1 MGGKSKAPPPPD
13 YSGVAAA
20 SEASAKYSFELGKE
34 QLDFFKKQY
43 ADNKLVSDEVIDF
56 AMGVMERNDYNAQQ
70 DRQRYETI
78 FQPLEEQLAKEAE
91 EYSSPERM
99 EHEAGKAEADVAQ
112 QFEQARSTA
121 QQRLEAYGVD
131 PSQTRAGALDA
142 QSRLAE
148 AAAQSSAGNQARERT
163 EQTGRALR
171 SEAINIGKGYP
182 GQIAGQY
189 GTAQQSGNQATNTG
203 LATTASAAQ
212 TMGTPGQWQG
222 LGNQAVGQW
231 GNTLNMGY
239 QNQLDAFKANQ
250 QSSSGWGGIG
260 GQLVGAA
267 LGAFMEDGG
276 AIPTRRMQ
284 AGGPPDTPPNM
295 SAPVI
300 PPPPAGNE
308 IPPEASPSRGAITD
322 DVSMPVSDG
331 GEAKLNVGEFVLPE
345 DVARWY
351 GEEKL
356 QKMIQKAR
364 AAKET
369 APAQPE
375 FGPPGQAPPGN
386 PEGNPPMPP
395 PGAMPPAQM
404 YNGGAIPA
412 RGGW

>member
-13 YSGVAAA
+13 YSAVAAA

-43 ADNKLVSDEVIDF
+43 ADNKLVSDEVVDF

-91 EYSSPERM
+91 DYSSPERM

-131 PSQTRAGALDA
+131 PSQTRSGALDA

-189 GTAQQSGNQATNTG
+189 GTSQQSGNQAVNTG
-203 LATTASAAQ
+203 LATTASAAS
-212 TMGTPGQWQG
+212 TMGTPVQYQG
-222 LGNQAVGQW
+222 LGNQATGQW
-231 GNTLNMGY
+231 ANTLHMGY
-239 QNQLDAFKANQ
+239 QDALEGYKANQ

-276 AIPTRRMQ
+276 AIPTRRM
-284 AGGPPDTPPNM
+284 AGGGPPDLPPNM

-300 PPPPAGNE
+300 PPPPAGNQ
-308 IPPEASPSRGAITD
+308 IPPEASPSRGQAVD

-331 GEAKLNVGEFVLPE
+331 GQAQLNVGEFVLPE

-356 QKMIQKAR
+356 QKMIAKARTQKAQ
-364 AAKET
+364 

-375 FGPPGQAPPGN
+375 FGPPSGGN
-386 PEGNPPMPP
+386 PQGDPAMPP